1 MHRDLFGTIIQ
12 IGDILVSEEVVT
24 EYFACDYQ
32 KCKGACC
39 IEGESGAPLKE
50 EEIPALERDYRS
62 FEELMTEQ
70 GRAAV
75 IRDGFFAVDRDGD
88 IVTPL
93 AEGSGACA
101 FCHFP
106 GDGNCLC
113 AIECKGLRKPVSCS
127 LYPIRVTKLTGGG
140 QALNLHRWHICKD
153 AFRLGREKKIR
164 VYKFLKKPLVAA
176 YGEEFYEALCAA
188 AEHIN
193 GSNE

>member
-12 IGDILVSEEVVT
+12 IGDILVSEEVVS

-75 IRDGFFAVDRDGD
+75 TRDGFFAVDRDGD

-93 AEGSGACA
+93 ADGGACA

-113 AIECKGLRKPVSCS
+113 AIECKGLPKPVSCS

>member
-1 MHRDLFGTIIQ
+1 MHRDLFGTIVQ
-12 IGDILVSEEVVT
+12 IGDILVSEEVVS

-88 IVTPL
+88 LVTPL
-93 AEGSGACA
+93 ADGGACA

-113 AIECKGLRKPVSCS
+113 AIECKGLRKPISCS

>member
-1 MHRDLFGTIIQ
+1 
-12 IGDILVSEEVVT
+12 
-24 EYFACDYQ
+24 
-32 KCKGACC
+32 
-39 IEGESGAPLKE
+39 
-50 EEIPALERDYRS
+50 
-62 FEELMTEQ
+62 MTEQ

-75 IRDGFFAVDRDGD
+75 IRDGYFAVDRDGD
-88 IVTPL
+88 LVTPL

-113 AIECKGLRKPVSCS
+113 AIECKGLPKPVSCS

>member
-1 MHRDLFGTIIQ
+1 MHSDLFGTIIQ

-24 EYFACDYQ
+24 EYFACDYEA
-32 KCKGACC
+32 CKGACC
-39 IEGESGAPLKE
+39 IEGDSGAPLKE
-50 EEIPALERDYRS
+50 EEIEPLEKGYPV
-62 FEELMTEQ
+62 FQELMTDG

-75 IRDGFFAVDRDGD
+75 ARDGFFAVDRDGD

-93 AEGSGACA
+93 SEGSPACA

-113 AIECKGLRKPVSCS
+113 AIECKGLRKPISCS

-153 AFRLGREKKIR
+153 AFRKGREKKIR
-164 VYKFLKKPLVAA
+164 VYQFLKKPLIEA
-176 YGEEFYEALCAA
+176 YGQEFYEMLCAA
-188 AEHIN
+188 ADHVN
-193 GSNE
+193 GNK